1 MEKVT
6 SKSRSKGKNDS
17 FHRRSKSSKKGQDE
31 QEEEKVVHYFQYD
44 NYSHKRVVKKSNKMH
59 K

>member
-31 QEEEKVVHYFQYD
+31 
-44 NYSHKRVVKKSNKMH
+44 
-59 K
+59 